1 MQASVSGVQ
10 DTKDI
15 KGLQYDESALTA
27 QTVRVV
33 SKNGMYAAEFL
44 AQSDKWMAGTI
55 VGRQFANDRER
66 GDFITAVMDCIEEV
80 GEDEQTYSTCTD
92 GRKRLRLDD
101 SNPVPVR
108 EQMVGADTMSAFVA
122 AEALGVHFYGD
133 ELYAPVEQRITKVV
147 NFMMANNYHPTA
159 HISCGAAGGFT
170 TVINRATQFIKDPAY
185 ASRMR
190 RLTDGA
196 YNDTLHHLIVGSYQS
211 RLVSGVYEGYR
222 DGLVAEIVLSKVG
235 PHAVEHYEDDGQGVR
250 GHREQA
256 IVYLDQ
262 TMQGLALNPNKLIE
276 QTDAQVFG
284 VNASRADALA
294 RLLSGD
300 TGHGI
305 DYMTARLAIEDFAC
319 AGHGTLAAG
328 MQTIVVSRVA

>member
-1 MQASVSGVQ
+1 MQTSLTSLQADQSV
-10 DTKDI
+10 
-15 KGLQYDESALTA
+15 

-33 SKNGMYAAEFL
+33 SKNGKYAAEFL
-44 AQSDKWMAGTI
+44 TQADNWMVGTI
-55 VGRQFANDRER
+55 VGKQLANDSER

-80 GEDEQTYSTCTD
+80 SEDEQTYSTCTD

-101 SNPVPVR
+101 GNPVPVR
-108 EQMVGADTMSAFVA
+108 EQLLGTDTMSAFVA
-122 AEALGVHFYGD
+122 AESLGAHFYGD
-133 ELYAPVEQRITKVV
+133 DLYAPVAVRIAKVV
-147 NFMMANNYHPTA
+147 DFMMANNYHPTA

-185 ASRMR
+185 ISRMR

-222 DGLVAEIVLSKVG
+222 DGLVAEIVLAKVG
-235 PHAVEHYEDDGQGVR
+235 PHAVEHYEDDNRGVH

-262 TMQGLALNPNKLIE
+262 SMQGLALNPNGLIE
-276 QTDAQVFG
+276 QTGSQVFG
-284 VNASRADALA
+284 INASRADAIAHLM
-294 RLLSGD
+294 SGD
-300 TGHGI
+300 TNSGTQGI
-305 DYMTARLAIEDFAC
+305 DYLTARLAIEDFAC
-319 AGHGTLAAG
+319 AGHGTLATS
-328 MQTIVVSRVA
+328 MQTIVVSRAA